1 VPARI
6 TKRPKG
12 PKATK
17 VFGSNG
23 VFYRFLA
30 GEEGPIEIKIDFGS
44 VPTPASYYYADS
56 LLLNLDQ
63 DLRMSLLSFGRRDA
77 NTNKFADRI
86 DVAIPTK
93 SLFGPFWASSR
104 AVESTVDKVLEA
116 SGVSVPKPKPVSP
129 PESLAPTVFAN
140 TIFAAVGETESTLD
154 FYHLAPREIHLA
166 KTQKKDIQLQPIIR
180 VIVSTVLTKIF
191 FDTLRPHAEQGE
203 SLPPLVQRSR
213 RAIR

>member
-1 VPARI
+1 VRARI
-6 TKRPKG
+6 TKRNKAPK
-12 PKATK
+12 PTK

-30 GEEGPIEIKIDFGS
+30 GEEGPIEIKIDFGF

-63 DLRMSLLSFGRRDA
+63 DLCMSVLSFGRRDA
-77 NTNKFADRI
+77 STNKFADRI

-93 SLFGPFWASSR
+93 SLFGPFWVSSR
-104 AVESTVDKVLEA
+104 EVEKNVDKVLET
-116 SGVSVPKPKPVSP
+116 SGVSVPKPKPISS

-154 FYHLAPREIHLA
+154 FYHLSPREIHLA

-191 FDTLRPHAEQGE
+191 FDTLRPYAERGE
-203 SLPPLVQRSR
+203 GLPPLVQRSR